1 MSTLS
6 KKEQYQQAMVNHA
19 TSKVETMTE
28 YISMLNKSLT
38 DPLMSQEE
46 RETIMEDLQESK
58 VALVSA
64 HNELDEALDNLLGL
78 EEFSF
83 SLEV

>member
-64 HNELDEALDNLLGL
+64 HYELDEALDNLLGL

>member
-6 KKEQYQQAMVNHA
+6 KKEQYQQEMVNHA

-28 YISMLNKSLT
+28 YIAMLNKSLT

-46 RETIMEDLQESK
+46 RETIIEDLQESK

>member
-83 SLEV
+83 SL

>member
-1 MSTLS
+1 
-6 KKEQYQQAMVNHA
+6 MVNHA

-83 SLEV
+83 SL

>member
-19 TSKVETMTE
+19 TSKAETMTE
-28 YISMLNKSLT
+28 YIAMLKESLN
-38 DPLMSQEE
+38 DPLMSEEE
-46 RETIMEDLQESK
+46 RETIMEDLQESS

-64 HNELDEALDNLLGL
+64 HYELDDALVNLLGL
-78 EEFSF
+78 EDFCF

>member
-19 TSKVETMTE
+19 TSKVETMTQ
-28 YISMLNKSLT
+28 YIDMLKQSLN

-46 RETIMEDLQESK
+46 RKTIMEDLHESK

>member
-1 MSTLS
+1 
-6 KKEQYQQAMVNHA
+6 MVNHA

-64 HNELDEALDNLLGL
+64 HYELDEALDNLLGL